1 LLQHKK
7 NKDRAKL
14 KKEQKT
20 EEDVIPSRHNL
31 FQSKDRGESKKKG
44 EEVIPS
50 RHHL

>member
-1 LLQHKK
+1 M
-7 NKDRAKL
+7 NRAKL

-44 EEVIPS
+44 G
-50 RHHL
+50 RGKTL